1 MSTRPARRLRVART
15 ADAPAASSSAGRPV
29 QLVSAFSASGRVARA
44 EGLAGGGAI
53 GHELRLPG
61 IGGRYLAGVAAHAQ
75 ARAWDALEV
84 VALLAAVEERSAM
97 WVVAPSAGA
106 LRRAGLIEEGRGP
119 RRACAR
125 WSGGRWSRVA
135 VDPAALTAVAAAGG
149 TRAVCAAA
157 VSGARAPD
165 RLVAAVQAEGVHV
178 GVLERGLAAS
188 LGVDWTVELLVAP
201 ALPPGSLM
209 ALRERV
215 AGAPRCSWCGVPV
228 LGPDCR
234 RCLPGSRA

>member
-1 MSTRPARRLRVART
+1 MSARPARRLRVAAG
-15 ADAPAASSSAGRPV
+15 ADASAPAAVERPV
-29 QLVSAFSASGRVARA
+29 QLVSALTAAGRVARA
-44 EGLAGGGAI
+44 EGLAAVGVI

-61 IGGRYLAGVAAHAQ
+61 IGGRYLAGIAAHAH
-75 ARAWDALEV
+75 ARGWGALEV
-84 VALLAAVEERSAM
+84 VALLDAVEARSAM
-97 WVVAPSAGA
+97 WVVTPSAGS
-106 LRRAGLIEEGRGP
+106 LRRAGLIADGRGP

-125 WSGGRWSRVA
+125 WSGGRWARVP
-135 VDPAALTAVAAAGG
+135 VDPSALAAVAAAGG

-157 VSGARAPD
+157 VSGARAPE

-178 GVLERGLAAS
+178 GALERGLAAS

-201 ALPPGSLM
+201 ALPAGLLM

-215 AGAPRCSWCGVPV
+215 AAAPRCGWCGVPV
-228 LGPDCR
+228 LGPACR